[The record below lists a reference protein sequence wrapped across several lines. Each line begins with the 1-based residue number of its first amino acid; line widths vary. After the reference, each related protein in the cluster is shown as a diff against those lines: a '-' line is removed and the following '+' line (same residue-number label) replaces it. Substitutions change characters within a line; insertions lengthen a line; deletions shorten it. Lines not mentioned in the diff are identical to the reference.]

1 MTKVTNKE
9 FQNLLST
16 LASEQTFSIELTD
29 NKLYEFKQLNTNQ
42 LKELVKTVVD
52 SPLTQT
58 LFNNAIFNIL
68 KESCVTPDVNVEN
81 LNVVDRLL
89 FVLQTRINSLSDTIT
104 INSEDTAYTIDLNE
118 IVKNLYSS
126 IKTSTEL
133 FSDATINDGKLT
145 AVCQIPTLQTENRLN
160 KEVYKTVK
168 TEVENIEELR
178 TILGD
183 AFINEITK
191 TIKSVSV
198 EEQEMDLSS
207 MDFKSRIGIV
217 ETLPASLIKQIINF
231 VEKYKA
237 ITEKT
242 LEITEKLSLPV
253 DGSLFSLR

>member
-29 NKLYEFKQLNTNQ
+29 SKLYEFKQLNTNQ

-68 KESCVTPDVNVEN
+68 KESCVTPNVNVEN

-126 IKTSTEL
+126 IKNSTDL